1 MRRTAASIC
10 LGVAVVLGAC
20 GEPGSLQTP
29 TDLLFIQTAGDV
41 AVVEPGASSP
51 AFRGGAIPSS
61 DWSTVVRSV
70 PDGSSTEI
78 IALDP
83 SNGKE
88 RWDTS
93 LPGNLRAKVVS
104 NEGDL
109 VALGPTRERH
119 HRLGRRSTTLVIVDS
134 DAPEPRTITLAG
146 NYEPEAFS
154 TDGQSLFVIKY
165 SPARAPTSYQVRR
178 LDLHTQRVEGV
189 YTPDAHLQGAMGGTA
204 RIQAASPDGRR
215 LYTLY
220 TLGGGNGRRYA
231 FIHVL
236 SLDQLWAHCI
246 DLPGEFATSPE
257 AATALTVSPDGTR
270 LYVANHAEAAVAQ
283 IDTSKLEIVRSET
296 IRFGFGGGRAYAAH
310 DSGSKLY
317 LASGRRVAL
326 VDTTSLNEQRSWLM
340 KEKIRGLQVAGD
352 GKRLFVA
359 FRDRVAIIRAATGEG
374 IDTIDPPGVR
384 RIDRFGPQMPALDDT
399 DPGGDGDIVCAC

>member
-1 MRRTAASIC
+1 MRRAAASIS
-10 LGVAVVLGAC
+10 LGLAVLLGAC
-20 GEPGSLQTP
+20 GEPGSLQTS
-29 TDLLFIQTAGDV
+29 TDFLFIQTAGNV

-51 AFRGGAIPSS
+51 AFRGGAIPSGN
-61 DWSTVVRSV
+61 WSTVVRSV

-78 IALDP
+78 IAVDP
-83 SNGKE
+83 STGEE
-88 RWDTS
+88 RWDTT

-104 NEGDL
+104 DDGGL
-109 VALGPTRERH
+109 VALGPARERH
-119 HRLGRRSTTLVIVDS
+119 HRVGRRSTTLVIVDGQGS
-134 DAPEPRTITLAG
+134 EPRTITLGG

-178 LDLHTQRVEGV
+178 LDLDTQRVEGV
-189 YTPDAHLQGAMGGTA
+189 YTPDAHLQQAMGGTA

-220 TLGGGNGRRYA
+220 TLAGDGGRRYA

-257 AATALTVSPDGTR
+257 AATALTVSPDGKR
-270 LYVANHAEAAVAQ
+270 LYVANHAEAAVAE
-283 IDTSKLEIVRSET
+283 IDTTELEVVRTET
-296 IRFGFGGGRAYAAH
+296 INFGFGGGRAHAAH
-310 DSGSKLY
+310 DAGSTLF

-326 VDTTSLNEQRSWLM
+326 VDTSSLTEQRSWLM

-352 GKRLFVA
+352 GKRLYVA
-359 FRDRVAIIRAATGEG
+359 FRDRVSILRAATGKG
-374 IDTIDPPGVR
+374 IETIDPPGVR
-384 RIDRFGPQMPALDDT
+384 RIDRFGPQMPSLDDT
-399 DPGGDGDIVCAC
+399 DPARGDDIVCAC

>member
-1 MRRTAASIC
+1 MRRTAASIS
-10 LGVAVVLGAC
+10 LGVAVLLGAC
-20 GEPGSLQTP
+20 GEPGSLGMS
-29 TDLLFIQTAGDV
+29 TDLLFIQTAGGV
-41 AVVEPGASSP
+41 TVVEPGGSTP

-70 PDGSSTEI
+70 PDGTSTEI
-78 IALDP
+78 IAVDP
-83 SNGKE
+83 STGTE

-109 VALGPTRERH
+109 VALGPVRERH
-119 HRLGRRSTTLVIVDS
+119 HRLGRRSTTLVIVDGQGS
-134 DAPEPRTITLAG
+134 KPRTITLGG

-178 LDLHTQRVEGV
+178 LDLDTQHVEGV
-189 YTPDAHLQGAMGGTA
+189 YTPDAHLQRAMSGTA

-220 TLGGGNGRRYA
+220 TLGEEDGRRYA

-257 AATALTVSPDGTR
+257 AATALTVSPDGSR

-283 IDTSKLEIVRSET
+283 IDTSKLEIVRTQS
-296 IRFGFGGGRAYAAH
+296 INFGLGGGRAHAAL
-310 DSGSKLY
+310 DSTSRLY

-326 VDTTSLNEQRSWLM
+326 VDTTTLTEERSWLM
-340 KEKIRGLQVAGD
+340 KDKIRGLQVAGD
-352 GKRLFVA
+352 GTRLYVA
-359 FRDRVAIIRAATGEG
+359 FRDRVAILRAATGEG
-374 IDTIDPPGVR
+374 IETIDPPGVR
-384 RIDRFGPQMPALDDT
+384 RIDRFGPTMPKLDDT
-399 DPGGDGDIVCAC
+399 DPSLDKNITCAC

>member
-1 MRRTAASIC
+1 MRIIAGSIG
-10 LGVAVVLGAC
+10 LGVAVLLGAC
-20 GEPGSLQTP
+20 GEPGTLQAP
-29 TDLLFIQTAGDV
+29 EDLLFIQTAGDV
-41 AVVEPGASSP
+41 AVVEPGASTP
-51 AFRGGAIPSS
+51 AFRGGAVPSS
-61 DWSTVVRSV
+61 DWSTVVRSE
-70 PDGSSTEI
+70 PDGTSTEI
-78 IALDP
+78 VALDP
-83 SNGKE
+83 STGQE
-88 RWDTS
+88 RWDTT

-104 NEGDL
+104 NGGDL
-109 VALGPTRERH
+109 VALGPVRERH
-119 HRLGRRSTTLVIVDS
+119 HRLGRSSTTLVIVGS
-134 DAPEPRTITLAG
+134 DVAEPRTITLDG

-178 LDLHTQRVEGV
+178 LDLETQRVEGV
-189 YTPDAHLQGAMGGTA
+189 YTPDAHLQRSMGGTA

-220 TLGGGNGRRYA
+220 TLGGEDGRRYA

-257 AATALTVSPDGTR
+257 SATALTVSPDGTR

-283 IDTSKLEIVRSET
+283 IDTSKLEIVRTQS
-296 IRFGFGGGRAYAAH
+296 INFGLGGGRANAAL

-326 VDTTSLNEQRSWLM
+326 VDTTTLTEQRSWLM
-340 KEKIRGLQVAGD
+340 KDKIRGLQVAAD
-352 GKRLFVA
+352 GRRLYVA
-359 FRDRVAIIRAATGEG
+359 FKDRVAILRAATGEG
-374 IDTIDPPGVR
+374 IETIDPPGIR
-384 RIDRFGPQMPALDDT
+384 RIDRFGPTMPKLDDT
-399 DPGGDGDIVCAC
+399 DPSSDKNITCAC

>member
-1 MRRTAASIC
+1 MRRIAASIG
-10 LGVAVVLGAC
+10 LGVAVLLGAC
-20 GEPGSLQTP
+20 GEPGSLETS

-41 AVVEPGASSP
+41 AVVEPGASTP
-51 AFRGGAIPSS
+51 AFRGGAVPSS
-61 DWSTVVRSV
+61 DWSTVVRSE
-70 PDGSSTEI
+70 PDGTSTEI
-78 IALDP
+78 VALDP
-83 SNGKE
+83 STGQE
-88 RWDTS
+88 RWDTT

-109 VALGPTRERH
+109 VALGPVRERH
-119 HRLGRRSTTLVIVDS
+119 HRLGRSSTTLVIVGS
-134 DAPEPRTITLAG
+134 DVAEPRTITLDG

-165 SPARAPTSYQVRR
+165 SPAWAPTSYQVRR
-178 LDLHTQRVEGV
+178 LDLDTQHVEGV
-189 YTPDAHLQGAMGGTA
+189 YTPDAHLQRAMGGTA
-204 RIQAASPDGRR
+204 RIQTASPDGRR

-220 TLGGGNGRRYA
+220 TLVGEGGRRYA

-246 DLPGEFATSPE
+246 DLPGEFATPPE

-283 IDTSKLEIVRSET
+283 IDTSKLEIDRTQS
-296 IRFGFGGGRAYAAH
+296 INFGFGGGRAHAAH
-310 DSGSKLY
+310 DAGSTLY

-326 VDTTSLNEQRSWLM
+326 VDTSSLTERRSWLM

-352 GKRLFVA
+352 GRRLYVA
-359 FRDRVAIIRAATGEG
+359 FRDRVAILRAATGEG
-374 IDTIDPPGVR
+374 IETIDPPGIR
-384 RIDRFGPQMPALDDT
+384 RIDRFGPTMPTLDDA
-399 DPGGDGDIVCAC
+399 DPSLDKNITCAC